1 MSKHLIINP
10 DEVLNFGKVFCES
23 RLLLDSKMA
32 GEPCINVNHCTI
44 PRGGCS
50 GVPDKTTGKP
60 VGAAHEKPEIYVCIS
75 GHGDLWLDD
84 EKIDFTPGTLAY
96 IRGGVR
102 HYVKN
107 LSETETV
114 CFLTFWPNEQD
125 NDTWVNRK
133 KAWGE
138 GYETRKMP
146 KE

>member
-50 GVPDKTTGKP
+50 GLLDKTTGKR

-75 GHGDLWLDD
+75 GHGDLWLDNFAPHGD
-84 EKIDFTPGTLAY
+84 ACVTAEGTSVSTGPVIFRQTASVSMA
-96 IRGGVR
+96 GMPCSA
-102 HYVKN
+102 N
-107 LSETETV
+107 TA
-114 CFLTFWPNEQD
+114 LT
-125 NDTWVNRK
+125 
-133 KAWGE
+133 
-138 GYETRKMP
+138 
-146 KE
+146 